1 MKFKLFDYCNSAGG
15 NEFKA
20 WTQALQL
27 VQRGKLNAKLD
38 MLEML
43 GDGLLPVTL
52 TGTDTP
58 GILKLRIKGNVQL
71 RPMLCKGPV
80 DVDEEFSLLVGA
92 IEVDSKLKPLNADV
106 IADGRKKEIRRYP
119 DNRRVKHER
128 VS

>member
-1 MKFKLFDYCNSAGG
+1 MKFKLFDYCNPAGE

-20 WTQALQL
+20 WTQALQP

-38 MLEML
+38 MLKML

-58 GILKLRIKGNVQL
+58 GILKLRIKGSVQL

-92 IEVDSKLKPLNADV
+92 IEVGSKLKPPNAAV
-106 IADGRKKEIRRYP
+106 IADGRKNEIRKYP

>member
-1 MKFKLFDYCNSAGG
+1 MIFKLFDYCNPAGE
-15 NEFKA
+15 NEFKT
-20 WTQALQL
+20 WTQALQP

-38 MLEML
+38 MLKML
-43 GDGLLPVTL
+43 GDGLFPAIL

-71 RPMLCKGPV
+71 RPMLCKGPI

-92 IEVDSKLKPLNADV
+92 IEVGRKLKPRNADV
-106 IADGRKKEIRRYP
+106 IGDGRKKEIRSDP

>member
-1 MKFKLFDYCNSAGG
+1 MKYKLFDYCNPAGE

-20 WTQALQL
+20 WTQALQP

-38 MLEML
+38 MLKML
-43 GDGLLPVTL
+43 GDGLLPVIL

-71 RPMLCKGPV
+71 RPMLCKGPI

-92 IEVDSKLKPLNADV
+92 IEVGSKLKPPNADV
-106 IADGRKKEIRRYP
+106 IADERKKEIRKYP

>member
-1 MKFKLFDYCNSAGG
+1 MKFKLFDYCNHAGN

-20 WTQALQL
+20 WTQSLQL

-38 MLEML
+38 MLGML
-43 GDGLLPVTL
+43 GDGLLPVIL

-80 DVDEEFSLLVGA
+80 DVDGEFSLLIGA
-92 IEVDSKLKPLNADV
+92 IEVGSKLKPLNADV
-106 IADGRKKEIRRYP
+106 IAGERKEEIRRYP

>member
-1 MKFKLFDYCNSAGG
+1 MTFKLFDYFNPAGD
-15 NEFKA
+15 NEFKT
-20 WTQALQL
+20 WTQALQP

-38 MLEML
+38 MLKML
-43 GDGLLPVTL
+43 GDGLFPEIL

-71 RPMLCKGPV
+71 RPMLCKGPI

-92 IEVDSKLKPLNADV
+92 IEVGRKLKPRNADV
-106 IADGRKKEIRRYP
+106 IANGRKKEIRSDP